1 MKELL
6 IRMLRQI
13 FKIQS
18 PSRVTHEK
26 MLEIGKQ
33 AHLGFQAGLA
43 IVDEFYDENKVR
55 RKCPYSRTPDYV
67 QGEDGEITFLGEY
80 ADCTPLCMSYV
91 GGKCEKAVKFAGA
104 TFYPGAFRKEPRP

>member
-6 IRMLRQI
+6 KRI
-13 FKIQS
+13 FKIHR

-43 IVDEFYDENKVR
+43 IVDEFHTENKVK
-55 RKCPYSRTPDYV
+55 RKCPYSATPEFV
-67 QGEDGEITFLGEY
+67 QSEDGKVTFLGEY
-80 ADCTPLCMSYV
+80 ADCTPLCMSYM
-91 GGKCEKAVKFAGA
+91 GGKCDKAEKIAGA